1 MVAMTRPRL
10 PRWRDPVDVVN
21 AVWSTATLLPP
32 VSTGAAAAYRTLYMT
47 ARRAV
52 LGRTLT
58 VPLPGGDVRLTVTE
72 LSSRLDPRRL
82 ALGQGEDVRLTA
94 SDIRWQNGVFERA
107 TALLRNVQL
116 RPGAPPTLRAQAV
129 ELTVEVGSDSLA
141 DLLAS
146 VTRRWTGE
154 IDDAGVVRLRW
165 ARRPR
170 WANVEVDAA
179 VEDGPGPAVLR
190 LRPRA
195 LAIGARRWALPART
209 REYRVA
215 FTPLPADLRVTDV
228 RFESRL
234 LRVQAELPQWRA
246 RVPLRF
252 LPPSPAEDPGAAQ
265 L

>member
-1 MVAMTRPRL
+1 
-10 PRWRDPVDVVN
+10 VDVVN

-129 ELTVEVGSDSLA
+129 ELTVEVGSDALA

-179 VEDGPGPAVLR
+179 VEDGPGPVLLR
-190 LRPRA
+190 LTPRA
-195 LAIGARRWALPART
+195 LAIGTRRWALPGGDHPATGGFAGHRYAVRTSAAAGAGRIAAVARPGA
-209 REYRVA
+209 VA
-215 FTPLPADLRVTDV
+215 FPA
-228 RFESRL
+228 
-234 LRVQAELPQWRA
+234 AI
-246 RVPLRF
+246 
-252 LPPSPAEDPGAAQ
+252 PGGGPRDGSAVS
-265 L
+265 